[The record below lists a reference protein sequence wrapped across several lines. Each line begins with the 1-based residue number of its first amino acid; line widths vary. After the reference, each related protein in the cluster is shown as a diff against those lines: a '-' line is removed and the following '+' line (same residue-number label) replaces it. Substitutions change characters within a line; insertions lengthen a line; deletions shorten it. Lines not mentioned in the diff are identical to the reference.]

1 MQIDFDKGLINAPGF
16 LGFAPAKEQEDLLGI
31 LDAFVSNPISYRPRK
46 AASNAASLTLTGSSL
61 LHSGWPNPGFS
72 KALDL
77 YAARWERAELPIIL
91 SLVESD
97 PDRLAKMVSR
107 LESLSNILA
116 IQLLLGEDF
125 SPALMRDL
133 CAAARGE
140 LPLIAQVPMERCLE
154 IGPDLIAAG
163 AAAISMGPSR
173 GRISNEGVEEEVFG
187 RIYGPA
193 LFPRALQICAQLE
206 ELDLPFIASN
216 GVYAPDQ
223 ASDLLVGSAL
233 AVQLDGV
240 LWKSDFEPHQWRELK
255 AAK

>member
-1 MQIDFDKGLINAPGF
+1 MRIDFDKGLINAPGF
-16 LGFAPAKEQEDLLGI
+16 LGFAPGKEQEGLLGI
-31 LDAFVSNPISYRPRK
+31 LDAFVANPLSYRLRK
-46 AASNAASLTLTGSSL
+46 ATSNAGSVNLTGSSL
-61 LHSGWPNPGFS
+61 LHSGWPNPGLS
-72 KALDL
+72 RALDR

-97 PDRLAKMVSR
+97 PDRLAKMVSS

-116 IQLLLGEDF
+116 IHLLLDEDF
-125 SPALMRDL
+125 SPALMREL

-154 IGPDLIAAG
+154 MGPDLISAG
-163 AAAISMGPSR
+163 AEAISMGPSR
-173 GRISNEGVEEEVFG
+173 GLILDEHGNEVSG
-187 RIYGPA
+187 RIYGFS
-193 LFPRALQICAQLE
+193 LFPRALQIRAQLE

-240 LWKSDFEPHQWRELK
+240 LWKPDFEPHQWRELR
-255 AAK
+255 AAQ